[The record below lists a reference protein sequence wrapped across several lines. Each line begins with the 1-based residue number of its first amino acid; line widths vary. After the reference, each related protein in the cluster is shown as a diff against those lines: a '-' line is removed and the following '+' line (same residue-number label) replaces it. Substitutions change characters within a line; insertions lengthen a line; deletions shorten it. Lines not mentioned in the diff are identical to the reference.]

1 MARPL
6 KFNYPVLIRLTKQ
19 LWDKIKIDAAKKKK
33 KPTELVREIL
43 SEKYK

>member
-6 KFNYPVLIRLTKQ
+6 IFNYPVLIRFTKE

-33 KPTELVREIL
+33 TPSELVREIL